1 MIESPSDA
9 AEAADSAGQIDAA
22 TPVSIVTLDRICLRY
37 SEASSALNN
46 ISFALQPGSFTFV
59 TGESG
64 AGKTSLLS
72 MIGLA
77 LEPTEGTLH
86 VLGHD
91 TASLG
96 RQERAA
102 LRRRFGMV
110 FQNFRLLPHLTVFEN
125 VILPLQLAGADIR
138 EMRAEVEE
146 LIGWVGLETRMHDH
160 PPSLSGG
167 QQQQVAIA
175 RAVITKPQIL
185 LADEPTGSIDEEMG
199 QRLFRLIEAMHRDGT
214 TVVIATHD
222 RMLVERSGYREIR
235 LSGGQLV
242 PPGDDAVKG

>member
-91 TASLG
+91 LSLI
-96 RQERAA
+96 
-102 LRRRFGMV
+102 
-110 FQNFRLLPHLTVFEN
+110 H
-125 VILPLQLAGADIR
+125 I
-138 EMRAEVEE
+138 
-146 LIGWVGLETRMHDH
+146 
-160 PPSLSGG
+160 
-167 QQQQVAIA
+167 
-175 RAVITKPQIL
+175 
-185 LADEPTGSIDEEMG
+185 
-199 QRLFRLIEAMHRDGT
+199 
-214 TVVIATHD
+214 
-222 RMLVERSGYREIR
+222 
-235 LSGGQLV
+235 
-242 PPGDDAVKG
+242 